1 MHPETVSEAEVQAY
15 LDGELDLRRR
25 LAVEDHLAADPAA
38 AQRFLEDLRLRTA
51 LRLLAEETSEP
62 PPAMRQ
68 AAARLA
74 ERLGEA
80 PARRLRHLFTTRV
93 VQGLAAAALLAIVLL
108 PARDVLA
115 GTPDYVG
122 DAIEAYH
129 TGLLREAMVSQIEA
143 PRFDAKEVQR
153 QAHIRL
159 PRLPAHWTVTDA
171 QIFPSQ
177 RGPALQLMVRTADDQ
192 KLSIFAVRAESDAPD
207 EPTAVRHEGASVAY
221 WREGDMSYAVTG
233 GETTEAIDG
242 VAQDLA
248 EDADEEPA
256 ES

>member
-1 MHPETVSEAEVQAY
+1 MHPENISDAEIQAY

-25 LAVEDHLAADPAA
+25 LAVEEHLANDAAA
-38 AQRFLEDLRLRTA
+38 AQNFLDDLRLRTM
-51 LRLLAEETSEP
+51 LRLLADEMDD
-62 PPAMRQ
+62 PPAAMRD

-74 ERLGEA
+74 TRLADA
-80 PARRLRHLFTTRV
+80 PPRRLRRLFTTRI
-93 VQGLAAAALLAIVLL
+93 VQGLAAAAMLLIVLL
-108 PARDVLA
+108 PARDVA
-115 GTPDYVG
+115 ASPPGYVG
-122 DAIEAYH
+122 EAVEAYH
-129 TGLLREAMVSQIEA
+129 TGLLRASMISQVET

-177 RGPALQLMVRTADDQ
+177 QGPALQLMVRTADDQ
-192 KLSIFAVRAESDAPD
+192 KLSIFAVRAESDAPG
-207 EPTAVRHEGASVAY
+207 EPTAIRHEGASVAY

-233 GETTEAIDG
+233 GQTTETIDG
-242 VAQDLA
+242 VAEDLA
-248 EDADEEPA
+248 EEPA